1 MQSQLILK
9 RNDITFFLFLDS
21 LSQLPV
27 DATFKFYKVGKASP
41 SLEFNTI
48 MRFSKNVH
56 LSELKKLLINQH
68 IKGIDLIKKFPTY
81 DVTIHVKK
89 KDKLYTAHTQ
99 FQWVEISQL
108 LGEGYSLLGN
118 KSTV

>member
-21 LSQLPV
+21 LSHLPV

-48 MRFSKNVH
+48 MHFSKNVH
-56 LSELKKLLINQH
+56 LLELKKLLINQH
-68 IKGIDLIKKFPTY
+68 IKGIDLNKKFPTY
-81 DVTIHVKK
+81 DMTILRKSIFTHLIQRTVCS
-89 KDKLYTAHTQ
+89 YTMNSP
-99 FQWVEISQL
+99 VL
-108 LGEGYSLLGN
+108 
-118 KSTV
+118 

>member
-1 MQSQLILK
+1 
-9 RNDITFFLFLDS
+9 
-21 LSQLPV
+21 
-27 DATFKFYKVGKASP
+27 
-41 SLEFNTI
+41 
-48 MRFSKNVH
+48 MRFSKNVD

-81 DVTIHVKK
+81 DVAIHVKK
-89 KDKLYTAHTQ
+89 KDKLYTTHTQ